1 MAKSNSFKLTKQMQ
15 QILVALLV
23 LAVIIYA
30 VKKYRDKSEQDE
42 IKAGTDSAGVPT
54 NTNTGSSIPSWQKKY
69 NSLPSVGENTLLKK
83 GSKSKEVWQLQYLYN
98 ENIAKKEGKS
108 KIAVDGI
115 FGSQT
120 ESAVK
125 YVTENKFSYIK
136 LSYFQNLVKMT
147 KSQRVSHFKTG
158 TSTGGASTVLVA
170 NLYDPLTYSGASQ
183 DNTFVFNP

>member
-1 MAKSNSFKLTKQMQ
+1 MAKSNSFKMTKQMQ
-15 QILVALLV
+15 QILIALLV

-30 VKKYRDKSEQDE
+30 VKKYRDKDEQDQ
-42 IKAGTDSAGVPT
+42 IKAGTNSAGVPT
-54 NTNTGSSIPSWQKKY
+54 TTNTGSSIPSWQKKY
-69 NSLPSVGENTLLKK
+69 NALPSVGENTILKK

-125 YVTENKFSYIK
+125 YVTESKFSYIK
-136 LSYFQNLVKMT
+136 LSYFQSLVKMT
-147 KSQRVSHFKTG
+147 KAQRVAHFNQNSG
-158 TSTGGASTVLVA
+158 TSVLVA
-170 NLYDPLTYSGASQ
+170 NLYDPLTYTGPSQ
-183 DNTFVFNP
+183 DNTFVYNP